1 MGPTAFLRARPRAA
15 MLLAAALFLRLLVPS
30 GYMVGSAAGAP
41 ALVPC
46 PAAGPAPVMAHPGHH
61 HGPVPHAEAPCPF
74 AALAAP
80 ALPPADPLA
89 LAPRQPGFVL
99 APAWLP
105 AESPAPGAAAPL
117 PPARG
122 PPRFV

>member
-1 MGPTAFLRARPRAA
+1 VGPTAFLRARPRAA
-15 MLLAAALFLRLLVPS
+15 MLLAAALFLRLLVPA
-30 GYMVGSAAGAP
+30 GFMVGNAAGVP

-46 PAAGPAPVMAHPGHH
+46 PAAAPAPVMVHGGHH

-89 LAPRQPGFVL
+89 LAPPQPGFAL
-99 APAWLP
+99 ASALLP
-105 AESPAPGAAAPL
+105 AESPVPGAASPL

-122 PPRFV
+122 PPASV